1 MTLEAPTDGCE
12 GIVSPDAMQ
21 LPRPKFSKDRGDAS
35 SPTSAPSDSPS
46 PDTDSEGTAEAP
58 ADSERGEPQAE
69 PQVEPQAEP
78 KAKPKA
84 EPTGNVAEVDS
95 RILRGQLLDRL
106 EHLISLQEQ
115 SVAKYLRYRE
125 ALVALQGM
133 FPTALASSSNNNF
146 AGSLLGTQPSGGP
159 PGVWLQ
165 TSQVPQSSEYDTE
178 WPRERGIVT
187 LTLRELPA
195 YYTQEMLLVEL
206 VDRGFNGHFDFLY
219 VPYDAERACNWG
231 HAIVNFTQPEFAR
244 QFVASFHGS
253 WLDEEMR
260 VTGRR
265 LVVEQA
271 PRQGYE
277 ANYYQFSLK
286 WSGMPPLSRSRLCPD
301 MQTHQTSFRSVETA
315 GQLFQ

>member
-1 MTLEAPTDGCE
+1 MTSEPPADGCE

-21 LPRPKFSKDRGDAS
+21 LPKPKFSTDHGDAS

-46 PDTDSEGTAEAP
+46 PDTDSEETVEAP
-58 ADSERGEPQAE
+58 ADSERG
-69 PQVEPQAEP
+69 AEP
-78 KAKPKA
+78 KV
-84 EPTGNVAEVDS
+84 ELTGNAAEVDSS

-106 EHLISLQEQ
+106 EHLICLQEQ
-115 SVAKYLRYRE
+115 SWAKYLRYQK
-125 ALVALQGM
+125 ALVALQRM
-133 FPTALASSSNNNF
+133 FPTALASSSNNF
-146 AGSLLGTQPSGGP
+146 AGSLLGTRPSGGP

-165 TSQVPQSSEYDTE
+165 TSQVPQSSKYDIE
-178 WPRERGIVT
+178 WPGERGIVT
-187 LTLRELPA
+187 LTLQELPA

-206 VDRGFNGHFDFLY
+206 VDRGFKGCFDLLY
-219 VPYDAERACNWG
+219 VPYDAESGCNWG

-244 QFVASFHGS
+244 QFVMSFHGS

-265 LVVEQA
+265 LVVEHA

-301 MQTHQTSFRSVETA
+301 M
-315 GQLFQ
+315 